1 MTHLKKGK
9 KMKDKKVQ
17 VGAQDA
23 LEVADAM
30 ERLRKTN
37 ILLFELLDE
46 TLEANSKLVKVLVE
60 VYPSINLMDRAET
73 VLNTILEVY
82 GVDGFKKKEEKE
94 AALKRL
100 REEEPLEDE
109 RK

>member
-1 MTHLKKGK
+1 MAKKS
-9 KMKDKKVQ
+9 VEIR
-17 VGAQDA
+17 AQDA

-37 ILLFELLDE
+37 TLLFELLDE

-60 VYPSINLMDRAET
+60 VYPSINMMDRAET

-94 AALKRL
+94 AALKAL
-100 REEEPLEDE
+100 RAKEPLEDE
-109 RK
+109 